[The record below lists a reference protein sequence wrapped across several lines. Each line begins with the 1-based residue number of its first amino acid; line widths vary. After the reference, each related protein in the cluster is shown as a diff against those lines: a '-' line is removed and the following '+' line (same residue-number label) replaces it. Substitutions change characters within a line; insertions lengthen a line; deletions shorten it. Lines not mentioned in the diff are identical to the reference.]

1 MVMATQNP
9 IEYEGTYP
17 LPEAQ
22 LDRFT
27 MRIAIGYPPLSEEAK
42 MLTEQT
48 AEPPLDALEPVANA
62 ADAVAL
68 ADEAKAIFVEESLN
82 RYVVALLRA
91 TRSDSRLYLGASPR
105 AGIAIL
111 RVAKARALGDGRS
124 FLEPDDIKAVA
135 VPVLAHRLILAPEA
149 RSTGLNGEQIVR
161 ETLDKTPSPGLM
173 LTRRGR
179 VIFALGFGVYVAAW
193 AFGSKPLYPVAT
205 GLLLVV
211 GVAWVWVRLSDRPFR
226 VKRGWGDHE
235 HVEGDNVPIVAELHP
250 TGNVLP
256 ASVTLSERVGR
267 LGEQRHVLRRN
278 GRRLS
283 VRYVL
288 ENVPRG
294 RYAFEDVRAE
304 LSDPFA
310 LERAIVPLP
319 APGALLVYP
328 RLVHLGPL
336 FSESGTRSHDGQRLL
351 LRRHS
356 GIELHSVREYAQ
368 GESLRRVHWPS
379 TARRGQLM
387 VKELED
393 SPRDE
398 IAVLLD
404 ADPKAV
410 VGESFE
416 VQVRAAGSLLDAY
429 VQRGRRGVLVLNS
442 ERREVQHVHSP
453 AADWRRAL
461 ELLAAVEPTGDTSVA
476 RLLAEEDGP
485 AARALEL
492 VVVTA
497 RLEPALVDRLI
508 QRALSRR
515 KVSVVF
521 VDPASFNGTPRRP
534 EPALLRLQAAG
545 IAVAVIRAGDD
556 LATCL
561 SPEPATGSAHA

>member
-1 MVMATQNP
+1 
-9 IEYEGTYP
+9 
-17 LPEAQ
+17 
-22 LDRFT
+22 
-27 MRIAIGYPPLSEEAK
+27 
-42 MLTEQT
+42 
-48 AEPPLDALEPVANA
+48 
-62 ADAVAL
+62 
-68 ADEAKAIFVEESLN
+68 
-82 RYVVALLRA
+82 
-91 TRSDSRLYLGASPR
+91 
-105 AGIAIL
+105 
-111 RVAKARALGDGRS
+111 
-124 FLEPDDIKAVA
+124 
-135 VPVLAHRLILAPEA
+135 
-149 RSTGLNGEQIVR
+149 
-161 ETLDKTPSPGLM
+161 M

-226 VKRGWGDHE
+226 VRRGWGDRE
-235 HVEGDNVPIVAELHP
+235 HVEGDDVPVVAELDP

-256 ASVTLSERVGR
+256 ASVTLSERVGS

-283 VRYVL
+283 IRYVL
-288 ENVPRG
+288 EEVPRG
-294 RYAFEDVRAE
+294 RYAFEEVRAE
-304 LSDPFA
+304 LADPFA
-310 LERAIVPLP
+310 LERAIVHLP

-328 RLVHLGPL
+328 RLVRLTAL
-336 FSESGTRSHDGQRLL
+336 FTESGTRSHDGRQLL

-356 GIELHSVREYAQ
+356 GFDLHSVREYEQ

-404 ADPKAV
+404 ADAKAV

-416 VQVRAAGSLLDAY
+416 VQVRAAGSILDAY

-442 ERREVQHVHSP
+442 EQREVQQVHSP

-461 ELLAAVEPTGDTSVA
+461 ELLAAVEATGETPVA
-476 RLLAEEDGP
+476 RLLAEEDNP

-497 RLEPALVDRLI
+497 RLEPALVDRLV

-521 VDPASFNGTPRRP
+521 VDAASFNGAARRP

-556 LATCL
+556 LKACL
-561 SPEPATGSAHA
+561 SGTPAAEAAHA

>member
-1 MVMATQNP
+1 
-9 IEYEGTYP
+9 
-17 LPEAQ
+17 
-22 LDRFT
+22 
-27 MRIAIGYPPLSEEAK
+27 
-42 MLTEQT
+42 
-48 AEPPLDALEPVANA
+48 
-62 ADAVAL
+62 
-68 ADEAKAIFVEESLN
+68 
-82 RYVVALLRA
+82 
-91 TRSDSRLYLGASPR
+91 
-105 AGIAIL
+105 
-111 RVAKARALGDGRS
+111 
-124 FLEPDDIKAVA
+124 
-135 VPVLAHRLILAPEA
+135 
-149 RSTGLNGEQIVR
+149 
-161 ETLDKTPSPGLM
+161 M

-179 VIFALGFGVYVAAW
+179 VIFALGFAIYVAAW

-211 GVAWVWVRLSDRPFR
+211 GVAWAWVRLSDRPFQ
-226 VKRGWGDHE
+226 VKRGWGDRE
-235 HVEGDNVPIVAELHP
+235 HVEGDDVPVVAELHP

-288 ENVPRG
+288 EKVPRG
-294 RYAFEDVRAE
+294 RYAFQEVHAE
-304 LSDPFA
+304 LADPFG
-310 LERAIVPLP
+310 LEQAIVHLP

-328 RLVHLGPL
+328 RLARLGPL
-336 FSESGTRSHDGQRLL
+336 FTESGTRSHDGQRLL

-356 GIELHSVREYAQ
+356 GFELHSVREYEQ
-368 GESLRRVHWPS
+368 GESLRRVHWAS

-404 ADPKAV
+404 ADAKAA

-416 VQVRAAGSLLDAY
+416 VQVRAAGSILEAY
-429 VQRGRRGVLVLNS
+429 VRRGRRGVLVLNS
-442 ERREVQHVHSP
+442 KRREVQHVHSP
-453 AADWRRAL
+453 AADWHRAL
-461 ELLAAVEPTGDTSVA
+461 KLLAAVEANGDTPVA

-492 VVVTA
+492 VVVTS
-497 RLEPALVDRLI
+497 RLEPALIDRLV

-515 KVSVVF
+515 KVSIVF
-521 VDPASFNGTPRRP
+521 VDPASFNDVPRRP

-545 IAVAVIRAGDD
+545 IPLAVIRAGDD
-556 LATCL
+556 LAAGL
-561 SPEPATGSAHA
+561 SGEPARASAHA